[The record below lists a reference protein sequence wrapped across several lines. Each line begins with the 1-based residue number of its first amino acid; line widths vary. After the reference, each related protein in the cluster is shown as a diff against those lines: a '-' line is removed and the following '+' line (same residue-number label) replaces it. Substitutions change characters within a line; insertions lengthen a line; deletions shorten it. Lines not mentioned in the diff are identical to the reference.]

1 MDMKRER
8 RQLTAD
14 DWAAAALTAIGEGGL
29 AALAV
34 EPLATRLGTTKGS
47 FYWHFSNREA
57 LVEAALSLWEK
68 RFTEAYIAAL
78 AAEPDP
84 VARLRIL
91 FTRVIG
97 NTGRNAVA
105 VNVLASA
112 DHRLVAPVVRR
123 VAQRRFDYMVG
134 LFEEIGFPPA
144 VAVQRATL
152 GYTAYVG
159 HDQLA
164 ARLPGLLPLNTD
176 DQLTA
181 FSDSVLDL
189 LLHDAP
195 AHSAQA

>member
-1 MDMKRER
+1 MDQER
-8 RQLTAD
+8 RRLTAD

-29 AALAV
+29 AAVAV

-57 LVEAALSLWEK
+57 LVEAALRLWEK
-68 RFTEAYIAAL
+68 EFTDAYIAAL
-78 AAEPDP
+78 APETDP

-91 FTRVIG
+91 FTRIIG
-97 NTGRNAVA
+97 NAGQNAVA
-105 VNVLASA
+105 VNVLAAA
-112 DHRLVAPVVRR
+112 DHRIVAPVVRR
-123 VAQRRFDYMVG
+123 VVQRRFDYCVG

-144 VAVQRATL
+144 VAIQRATL

-164 ARLPGLLPLNTD
+164 ARLPGVLPLDTA

-181 FSDSVLDL
+181 YTHSVLDL

-195 AHSAQA
+195 AHPSRA